1 MKITKSQLKQ
11 IIKEEL
17 GAASNAPRTAD
28 SFLKAIRGQ
37 FRRAKNRAT
46 VEGLAHHY
54 DEMIAR
60 AANSAPFGP
69 EGPLEIADGLVLD
82 RESPYW
88 SWVRHHLQHLIEVP
102 PEAIEALPLS
112 GEFADAAMER
122 VAAKEERKAANLKR
136 LAAIDPK
143 DLPDGAAAYY
153 KKYGTRGEF

>member
-1 MKITKSQLKQ
+1 MKITKERLKE

-17 GAASNAPRTAD
+17 GADSNAPRTAD
-28 SFLKAIRGQ
+28 RFSDAIRGQ
-37 FRRAKNRAT
+37 FMRAKDRAT

-112 GEFADAAMER
+112 GELVPAALDRIASKEAER
-122 VAAKEERKAANLKR
+122 AQYH
-136 LAAIDPK
+136 K
-143 DLPDGAAAYY
+143 DLSNREPIDGAAAYY

>member
-1 MKITKSQLKQ
+1 MRISKEQLRQ

-17 GAASNAPRTAD
+17 GAVSNAPRTAD
-28 SFLKAIRGQ
+28 SFLNAIRGQ
-37 FRRAKNRAT
+37 FRRAGNRAT
-46 VEGLAHHY
+46 VENMAHYY

-82 RESPYW
+82 REDPYW
-88 SWVRHHLQHLIEVP
+88 GWARHHLQHLIEVP

-122 VAAKEERKAANLKR
+122 VAAKEERKAAYYKK

-143 DLPDGAAAYY
+143 DLPDGAARWYE
-153 KKYGTRGEF
+153 KYGTRGEF